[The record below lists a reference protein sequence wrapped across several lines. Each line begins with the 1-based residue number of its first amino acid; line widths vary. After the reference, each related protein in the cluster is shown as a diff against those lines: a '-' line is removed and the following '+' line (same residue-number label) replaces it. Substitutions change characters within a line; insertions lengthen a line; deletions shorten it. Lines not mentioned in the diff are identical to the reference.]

1 MDYIQHKIASQI
13 TRVLL
18 GSGLLCLMLFA
29 LITSAEP
36 TTKHYNIDEAVNS
49 FDATNTVETKVG
61 YQYWFADKS
70 FANGKTLKLS
80 VVGPHQAT
88 HAPHKHAEDEF
99 FFILEGTAEFYLDG
113 ETRTAGPMTSFYCPS
128 WQMHGIKNT
137 GDTELKYLVVK
148 QYLTSEE

>member
-1 MDYIQHKIASQI
+1 MGAKHNNIGSSKYTALAIWLLTS
-13 TRVLL
+13 VLAAPV
-18 GSGLLCLMLFA
+18 A
-29 LITSAEP
+29 LAKETA
-36 TTKHYNIDEAVNS
+36 TKHYSIDEAVNS
-49 FDATNTVETKVG
+49 FDMSKTVETKVG
-61 YQYWFADKS
+61 YQYWFADKQ

-80 VVGPHQAT
+80 VVAPQQAT

-99 FFILEGTAEFYLDG
+99 FLVLEGTAEFYLDG

-128 WQMHGIKNT
+128 WQMHGIKNA